1 MTLAV
6 GLETVLKTIDTALG
20 MGFGEEGSGKVLK
33 INSVVMKGVNDR
45 EIVDFVEMTRDKPI
59 EVRFIEYM
67 PFDVSQTIAPHL
79 YTPPRSKP

>member
-1 MTLAV
+1 MTFAV
-6 GLETVLKTIDTALG
+6 GLETVLKTIDTALD
-20 MGFGEEGSGKVLK
+20 MGFGEEGGGKVLK

-67 PFDVSQTIAPHL
+67 PFDVSQAPHI
-79 YTPPRSKP
+79 YTPPHSKS

>member
-1 MTLAV
+1 M
-6 GLETVLKTIDTALG
+6 KTIDTALD
-20 MGFGEEGSGKVLK
+20 MGFGEESSGKVLK

-67 PFDVSQTIAPHL
+67 PFDVSQTPYSPYL
-79 YTPPRSKP
+79 STSSQQTFPDSPPLG